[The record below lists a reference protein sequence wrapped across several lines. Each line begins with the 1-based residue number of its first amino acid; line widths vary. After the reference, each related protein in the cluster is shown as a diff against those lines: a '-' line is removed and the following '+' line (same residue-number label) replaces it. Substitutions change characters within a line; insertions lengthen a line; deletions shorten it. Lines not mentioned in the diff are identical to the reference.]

1 MFSNMGS
8 QACAGWP
15 ALFDDGMRKPILAI
29 KWMAGRKWIPSGR
42 KPAQVK
48 SLLAEYCPPSRM
60 EFNGFGN

>member
-1 MFSNMGS
+1 MFSNMGTKLVPV
-8 QACAGWP
+8 GR
-15 ALFDDGMRKPILAI
+15 LFFDDGMRKPILAI

-48 SLLAEYCPPSRM
+48 SLLAEYWPQDRM